1 MNFEMA
7 DIKKYGF
14 QGFKTIASLKSD
26 GYDDIPKQKGVY
38 LVIRNSEQ
46 PVVFLNESIG
56 GRFKGRNPTIPV
68 EELKSQWVNAACV
81 VYIGKAG
88 REGSKATLRSRLK
101 QYMEFGKGRDV
112 GHWGGRYIWQIQDSD
127 DFLIAWKPL
136 TNEEPD
142 TIESA
147 LIEEFRNKFGKR
159 PFANLAK

>member
-1 MNFEMA
+1 
-7 DIKKYGF
+7 
-14 QGFKTIASLKSD
+14 
-26 GYDDIPKQKGVY
+26 
-38 LVIRNSEQ
+38 
-46 PVVFLNESIG
+46 
-56 GRFKGRNPTIPV
+56 
-68 EELKSQWVNAACV
+68 
-81 VYIGKAG
+81 
-88 REGSKATLRSRLK
+88 
-101 QYMEFGKGRDV
+101 MEFGKGRDV